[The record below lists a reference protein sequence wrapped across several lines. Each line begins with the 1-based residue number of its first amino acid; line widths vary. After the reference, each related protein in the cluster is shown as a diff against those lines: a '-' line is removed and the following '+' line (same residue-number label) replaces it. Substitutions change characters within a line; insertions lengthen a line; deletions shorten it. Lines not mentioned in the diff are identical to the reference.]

1 MNDNRIKCIIVD
13 DDLVFQTILTGFIN
27 KTDFLDVHGTFSN
40 AIDAAGF
47 LVGNQ
52 VDLIFLDVEMPEMS
66 GLELLQT
73 LENPPQIILISSQ
86 DEYAIEAFEYN
97 VTDYLLKPIDNYS
110 RFIKAVLRTKA
121 VIDKNRSKTNGT
133 GRHVFIKEDNRLI
146 KIDLESIYFIQA
158 YGDYIK
164 IITKEKTHIIYDNL
178 REIKEKLPEIDFMQ
192 VHRSFI
198 VRIDKIDSLD
208 ASVLKVN
215 NQLIPVSRSFK
226 KEVLNRINML

>member
-1 MNDNRIKCIIVD
+1 MNESRIKCIIVD
-13 DDLVFQTILTGFIN
+13 DDLLFQTILKGFIDKTGF
-27 KTDFLDVHGTFSN
+27 LEVEGVFSN

-47 LVGNQ
+47 LSDHP

-66 GLELLQT
+66 GFELLRA
-73 LENPPQIILISSQ
+73 LEDPAQIILISSQ
-86 DEYAIEAFEYN
+86 NEYAIEAFEYN
-97 VTDYLLKPIDNYS
+97 VTDYLLKPIDDYS
-110 RFIKAVLRTKA
+110 RFVKAVLRTRA
-121 VIDKNRSKTNGT
+121 VIDKQKAKHNSYERY
-133 GRHVFIKEDNRLI
+133 VFIKEDNRFI
-146 KIDLESIYFIQA
+146 KIDLESIYFVQA
-158 YGDYIK
+158 FGDYIK

-178 REIKEKLPEIDFMQ
+178 KEIKEKLPGIDFIQ

-226 KEVLNRINML
+226 KEVLDRIKML